1 MAKITPEEMARK
13 LKLTGVTS
21 QSKSESS
28 TYAQKFEQPKKR
40 GPYFK
45 ATPKKDALLTIS
57 TTAEVKS
64 YIDERCM
71 RERKSRSQ
79 LITEIVE
86 QLMEGEIEG
95 M

>member
-1 MAKITPEEMARK
+1 MVKITPEEMARK
-13 LKLTGVTS
+13 LKLTGVPS
-21 QSKSESS
+21 QPKAESG
-28 TYAQKFEQPKKR
+28 THPQKFEQPKKR

-64 YIDERCM
+64 YIDERCL
-71 RERKSRSQ
+71 REKKSRSQ

-86 QLMEGEIEG
+86 QIMEGEHEA
-95 M
+95 